1 MSKTKCTIKQPHE
14 INWKEVEFTPLEENE
29 RIPSQLL
36 GYVRD
41 KDGNQIYIQLDN
53 FKLDNYGIPDGEGPF
68 YQTVKQQAHCKLP
81 MEINENVEGEDDNSK
96 KKRASNSKA
105 AKDCFEGLDR
115 LMESPEMKEQL
126 FKEKAKKYK
135 LTTIVR
141 KPVVQDDDSDDS
153 DDDDDK
159 KEKIERPSFMKCKIP
174 LTYPDEEVNVEVY
187 RKNKTDT
194 PEFEADGKYTKLDI
208 KTLADLKSHIVYMRD
223 HKFVLHLSKV
233 WASKQP
239 LAGQTLR
246 NYGVTFKLVR
256 VQVENKPPRKV
267 EENNDK
273 NPFIDSDDESDEE
286 EEEKETKEKHFEEND
301 NKESDGDDSDSSESE
316 KKVEK
321 KPVKKRSLKKN
332 A

>member
-1 MSKTKCTIKQPHE
+1 M
-14 INWKEVEFTPLEENE
+14 
-29 RIPSQLL
+29 
-36 GYVRD
+36 GRD

-81 MEINENVEGEDDNSK
+81 MEINENVEGEDDNAK

-105 AKDCFEGLDR
+105 IKDCFEGLDR
-115 LMESPEMKEQL
+115 LMESPKMKEQL

-153 DDDDDK
+153 DDDDDDNK
-159 KEKIERPSFMKCKIP
+159 KVKIERPSFMKCKIP

-256 VQVENKPPRKV
+256 VQVENKPPRKI

-286 EEEKETKEKHFEEND
+286 EEKEEKETKEKHFEEND